1 MIGYTKLTIP
11 VIAGI
16 LVIGIVGLYPYSD
29 AEVEPDFVC
38 NPTGQN
44 GYVLCSNPPAAGDQG
59 LLILDSHN
67 SCPID
72 VSFTLENRFVVKFQ
86 DHPDC
91 IYNDGF
97 TLVLTID

>member
-1 MIGYTKLTIP
+1 MIGHTQLIIP

-44 GYVLCSNPPAAGDQG
+44 GHVLCSYPPTSGDHG
-59 LLILDSHN
+59 MLILDSKN

-72 VSFTLENRFVVKFQ
+72 VTFTLENRFVVEFQ

-97 TLVLTID
+97 TLALTID